1 MRPEYFKLV
10 SEHDGVEAFVRERIF
25 MAGVYALEL
34 SIADTNITI
43 KTMQKHPQKGDRIFI
58 ALEKEAFEK

>member
-1 MRPEYFKLV
+1 
-10 SEHDGVEAFVRERIF
+10 